1 MNLTTR
7 AEAARALCAH
17 YMPELL
23 KMEDFEA
30 FESLVASDGKS
41 LIAGMMAACLAE
53 FDDSLRMAVE
63 NTEEI
68 WQNATNN

>member
-1 MNLTTR
+1 
-7 AEAARALCAH
+7 
-17 YMPELL
+17 MPELL